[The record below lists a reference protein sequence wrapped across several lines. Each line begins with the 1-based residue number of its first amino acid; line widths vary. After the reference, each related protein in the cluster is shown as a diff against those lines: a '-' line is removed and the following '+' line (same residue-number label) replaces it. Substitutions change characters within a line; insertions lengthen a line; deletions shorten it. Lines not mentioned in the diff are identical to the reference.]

1 MENVQVIKT
10 YFDRR
15 RSRPV
20 DFPARNVPMPTNAL
34 VEVTNGCNHSCVF
47 CKNSLQG
54 RKRLVL
60 DLGIFKDFCQQAAA
74 SGVFE
79 LGLYSTGEPF
89 IVKNLSEYIR
99 CAKIAGIQRV
109 YLTTNGALASLTR
122 VKECVSAGLDSIK
135 YSINAI
141 DRETYKLVH
150 GADDFDE
157 VVANVSAVYSWKE
170 EQQIDLQ
177 MLGGCVITPVLSEIE
192 EQHAKIF
199 SQYFESI
206 NYVQS
211 NNQGGHALDFAASE
225 EVISMAF
232 FPVEDSK
239 MQTGSPC
246 KMLWNRVHLTAE
258 GLITACC
265 TDYNLNLV
273 CGSLIN
279 DSLSSIWNGE
289 VFTALRERHLDGKLE
304 GTICDQCVH
313 NQRRAYGPLTDTG
326 QAFEVDEFDRSCS
339 KSNASIL
346 ISKRLI
352 KLKLVN

>member
-1 MENVQVIKT
+1 MVKT
-10 YFDRR
+10 YFDWR
-15 RSRPV
+15 RSQAV
-20 DFPARNVPMPTNAL
+20 DFPAKNVPMPTNAL
-34 VEVTNGCNHSCVF
+34 VELTNGCNHSCVF

-60 DLGIFKDFCQQAAA
+60 DLGIFDDFCRQAAA

-99 CAKIAGIQRV
+99 CAKSAGIQRV
-109 YLTTNGALASLTR
+109 YLTTNGALASLAR

-150 GADDFDE
+150 GADDFDQ
-157 VVANVSAVYSWKE
+157 VVANLSAVYSWKE
-170 EQQIDLQ
+170 DQQIDLQ
-177 MLGGCVITPVLSEIE
+177 MLGGCVITPVLAVIE
-192 EQHAKIF
+192 EQHTQMF
-199 SQYFESI
+199 SRFFESI

-211 NNQGGHALDFAASE
+211 NNQGGHALDFAGSE
-225 EVISMAF
+225 ELASMAF

-246 KMLWNRVHLTAE
+246 KMLWNRIHLTAE
-258 GLITACC
+258 GLVTACC

-273 CGSLIN
+273 CGSLTN
-279 DSLSSIWNGE
+279 DSLSSIWNGA
-289 VFTALRERHLDGKLE
+289 VFAALRQRHLDGNLK

-313 NQRRAYGPLTDTG
+313 NQKRAYDPLIDTSRVFG
-326 QAFEVDEFDRSCS
+326 VDEFDRSCS
-339 KSNASIL
+339 ESKSSVL
-346 ISKRLI
+346 ISERLI